1 MNKIKTITLE
11 NGLQIIINKNKKNTS
26 KAQIFIKAGGL
37 DTNFKIDNKEKK
49 VPFGTAHFLEHYLI
63 EQSIYGNANKLFS
76 DEYITSNGITSYY
89 TTEFYIKT
97 VHDFEENFIKLL
109 NIVNNPDFNKNI
121 EEIKNPI
128 IQEIKRSK
136 DKQGRLYNKTI
147 FESITKNK
155 IYDTTLGEIETIKN
169 MDINTIKT
177 FHETFYNP
185 NNQTIVLT
193 GNIKENIIDIIKDF
207 YRNKTNKNAERKK
220 LIEQD
225 QIINKTNE
233 IIDETINENLFEITY
248 KVNIK
253 KYTPLEK
260 NKIDYYISY
269 LLDTKYNE
277 QSELFNYLIKNK
289 LTLYT
294 IETYMDPSIIKDYM
308 LITIKSYTKEF
319 KKVIELLQ
327 KEFDTKDLT
336 EENFK
341 NWKNKKIIQRLCNLE
356 DDIYITNNFIDNI
369 FLYDL
374 YEYDNIDFIKSLN
387 LEECKKLLNELNY
400 SNYTITINR
409 EKDN

>member
-26 KAQIFIKAGGL
+26 KAQIIIKAGGL
-37 DTNFKIDNKEKK
+37 DTNFKIDNKEIE
-49 VPFGTAHFLEHYLI
+49 VPFGTAHFLEHYLL
-63 EQSIYGNANKLFS
+63 EQSIYGNANKIFS
-76 DEYITSNGITSYY
+76 DEYVTSNGITSYY

-121 EEIKNPI
+121 EEVKNPI

-136 DKQGRLYNKTI
+136 DKQAKLYNKTL

-155 IYDTTLGEIETIKN
+155 MYDTTLGEIETIKN

-185 NNQTIVLT
+185 NNQIIVLT

-207 YRNKTNKNAERKK
+207 YKNKTNKNVERKK

-289 LTLYT
+289 LTLYA

-308 LITIKSYTKEF
+308 LITLKSYTKEF

-327 KEFDTKDLT
+327 KEFNTKNLT

-387 LEECKKLLNELNY
+387 LEECKKMLNELDY
-400 SNYTITINR
+400 SNYTILINK
-409 EKDN
+409 EI

>member
-11 NGLQIIINKNKKNTS
+11 NGLQIIINKNKKNTT
-26 KAQIFIKAGGL
+26 KAQIIIKAGGL
-37 DTNFKIDNKEKK
+37 DTNFKIDNKEIE
-49 VPFGTAHFLEHYLI
+49 VPFGTAHFLEHYLL
-63 EQSIYGNANKLFS
+63 EQSIYGNANKIFS
-76 DEYITSNGITSYY
+76 DEYVTSNGITSYY

-121 EEIKNPI
+121 EEVKNPI

-136 DKQGRLYNKTI
+136 DKQGKLYNKTI

-185 NNQTIVLT
+185 NNQIIVLT
-193 GNIKENIIDIIKDF
+193 GNIKENIVDIIKDF
-207 YRNKTNKNAERKK
+207 YKNKTNKNVERKK

-289 LTLYT
+289 LTLYA

-308 LITIKSYTKEF
+308 LITLKSYTKEF

-327 KEFDTKDLT
+327 KEFNTKKLT
-336 EENFK
+336 QENFK

-356 DDIYITNNFIDNI
+356 DDIYITNNLIDNI

-387 LEECKKLLNELNY
+387 LEECKKMLNELDY
-400 SNYTITINR
+400 SNYTILINK
-409 EKDN
+409 EI

>member
-1 MNKIKTITLE
+1 M
-11 NGLQIIINKNKKNTS
+11 
-26 KAQIFIKAGGL
+26 
-37 DTNFKIDNKEKK
+37 
-49 VPFGTAHFLEHYLI
+49 
-63 EQSIYGNANKLFS
+63 
-76 DEYITSNGITSYY
+76 
-89 TTEFYIKT
+89 
-97 VHDFEENFIKLL
+97 

-121 EEIKNPI
+121 EEVKNPI

-136 DKQGRLYNKTI
+136 DKQAKLYNKTL

-155 IYDTTLGEIETIKN
+155 MYDTTLGEIETIKN

-185 NNQTIVLT
+185 NNQIIVLT

-207 YRNKTNKNAERKK
+207 YKNKTNKNVERKK

-289 LTLYT
+289 LTLYA

-308 LITIKSYTKEF
+308 LITLKSYTSEF
-319 KKVIELLQ
+319 KKVIDLLQ
-327 KEFDTKDLT
+327 KEFNTKNLT

-387 LEECKKLLNELNY
+387 LEECKKMLNELDY
-400 SNYTITINR
+400 SNYTILINK
-409 EKDN
+409 EI

>member
-26 KAQIFIKAGGL
+26 KAQIIIKAGGL
-37 DTNFKIDNKEKK
+37 DTDFKIDNKEIE
-49 VPFGTAHFLEHYLI
+49 VPFGTAHFLEHYLL
-63 EQSIYGNANKLFS
+63 EQSIYGNANKIFS
-76 DEYITSNGITSYY
+76 DEYVTSNGITSYY

-109 NIVNNPDFNKNI
+109 NIINNPDFNKNI
-121 EEIKNPI
+121 EEVKNPI

-136 DKQGRLYNKTI
+136 VKQGKLYNKTI

-185 NNQTIVLT
+185 NNQIIVLT

-207 YRNKTNKNAERKK
+207 YRNKINKNVERKK

-225 QIINKTNE
+225 QIINKKNE

-289 LTLYT
+289 LTLYA

-308 LITIKSYTKEF
+308 LITLKSYTKEF

-327 KEFDTKDLT
+327 KEFNTKKLT
-336 EENFK
+336 QENFK

-356 DDIYITNNFIDNI
+356 DDIYITNNLIDNI

-387 LEECKKLLNELNY
+387 LDECKKMLNELDY
-400 SNYTITINR
+400 SNYTILINK
-409 EKDN
+409 EI

>member
-26 KAQIFIKAGGL
+26 KAQIIIKAGGL
-37 DTNFKIDNKEKK
+37 DTDFKIDNKEIE
-49 VPFGTAHFLEHYLI
+49 VPFGTAHFLEHYLL
-63 EQSIYGNANKLFS
+63 EQSIYGNANKIFS
-76 DEYITSNGITSYY
+76 DEYVTSNGITSYY

-109 NIVNNPDFNKNI
+109 NIINNPDFNKNI
-121 EEIKNPI
+121 EEVKNPI

-136 DKQGRLYNKTI
+136 DKQGKLYNKTI

-185 NNQTIVLT
+185 NNQIIVLT

-207 YRNKTNKNAERKK
+207 YRNKINKNVERKK

-225 QIINKTNE
+225 QIINKKNE

-289 LTLYT
+289 LTLYA

-308 LITIKSYTKEF
+308 LITLKSYTKEF

-327 KEFDTKDLT
+327 KEFNTKKLT
-336 EENFK
+336 QENFK

-356 DDIYITNNFIDNI
+356 DDIYITNNLIDNI
-369 FLYDL
+369 FLYNI

-387 LEECKKLLNELNY
+387 LDECKKMLNELDY
-400 SNYTITINR
+400 SNYTILINK
-409 EKDN
+409 EI